1 MSGTDEIA
9 IQFAVERLLA
19 RYVACI
25 DDNRLEDWPAFF
37 SERCRYQIISDE
49 NYSRNLPV
57 GIFFATSQGML
68 KDRVAALR
76 EANIYEAQ
84 RYRHL
89 VSSTLVVEDT
99 GGVVRAQ
106 SNYHVVRIMQNGATS
121 LFSTGRYLDRI
132 NLNGASP
139 VFEEKIVVFDS
150 RRIDTLLAIPL

>member
-1 MSGTDEIA
+1 MDEIA
-9 IQFAVERLLA
+9 THFAVERLLA

-25 DDNRLEDWPAFF
+25 DDDRLEEWPAFF
-37 SERCRYQIISDE
+37 AERCRYQIISSE
-49 NYSRNLPV
+49 NYSRNLPIGV
-57 GIFFATSQGML
+57 FVATSQGML

-89 VSSTLVVEDT
+89 VSSILILENHK
-99 GGVVRAQ
+99 GIVRAQ
-106 SNYHVVRIMQNGATS
+106 SNYHVVRIMQDGATA

-132 NLNGASP
+132 NFNGAIP
-139 VFEEKIVVFDS
+139 VFEEKIVVCDS

>member
-1 MSGTDEIA
+1 MDEIA
-9 IQFAVERLLA
+9 TQFAVERLLA

-25 DDNRLEDWPAFF
+25 DDNRLEEWPAFF
-37 SERCRYQIISDE
+37 AERCRYQIISDE
-49 NYSRNLPV
+49 NHSRNLPIAV
-57 GIFFATSQGML
+57 FVATSQGML

-89 VSSTLVVEDT
+89 VSSTLILESVD
-99 GGVVRAQ
+99 GIVRAQ
-106 SNYHVVRIMQNGATS
+106 SNYHCVRIMHDGATS

-132 NLNGASP
+132 NLNGATP
-139 VFEEKIVVFDS
+139 IFEEKLVVFDS

>member
-1 MSGTDEIA
+1 MDEIA
-9 IQFAVERLLA
+9 THFAVERLLA

-25 DDNRLEDWPAFF
+25 DDDRLEEWPAFF
-37 SERCRYQIISDE
+37 AERCRYQIISSE
-49 NYSRNLPV
+49 NYSRNLPIGV
-57 GIFFATSQGML
+57 FVATSQGML

-89 VSSTLVVEDT
+89 VSSILILENHKGT
-99 GGVVRAQ
+99 VRAQ
-106 SNYHVVRIMQNGATS
+106 SNYHVVRIMQDGATA

-132 NLNGASP
+132 NFNGAIP
-139 VFEEKIVVFDS
+139 VFEEKIVVCDS

>member
-1 MSGTDEIA
+1 MA

-25 DDNRLEDWPAFF
+25 DDDRLEEWPAFF
-37 SERCRYQIISDE
+37 ADPCRYQIISSE
-49 NYSRNLPV
+49 NYGRKLPIGV
-57 GIFFATSQGML
+57 FVATSQGML

-89 VSSTLVVEDT
+89 VSSTLILENAR
-99 GGVVRAQ
+99 GVVRAQ
-106 SNYHVVRIMQNGATS
+106 SNYQVIRIMHDGATA

-132 NLNGASP
+132 NFDGSAP
-139 VFEEKIVVFDS
+139 VFGEKLVIFDS